1 MSDHHTA
8 ELLLAPAACGKTAA
22 AVDLLAA
29 PRAGRALA
37 LVPSRDQQIALYQ
50 RLGAVRGVRAVQFY
64 QLAGIVLARA
74 GAPLDLLGDTARLGL
89 VRALL
94 LDLRDAGHLPIYAA
108 VAHKRGFVAV
118 IAELL
123 ADLGDADIT
132 PGAFASAAR
141 EPHDTELAEVYTR
154 YVAFQEARG
163 VADLPGRLR
172 LARDALLAHPGLLD
186 GYALL
191 VADGFD
197 QLTPI
202 QLSLLAAA
210 ARCIPR
216 VAITL
221 TLDERERP
229 AQRRF
234 ARTYAELRAALDL
247 RVRRLAPDTGR
258 RAAPLQHLEAHLFDL
273 DEQPR
278 HVPAAGAVTLI
289 EAADRER
296 EVRAVLRR
304 IRRLIEAGTPA
315 PEIAILYRD
324 GAPYTALLREVAAE
338 YSLTLDVREGLPLDQ
353 ALPLAALL
361 GLLRLPLD
369 DYPRR
374 ALIETLRSPYLDD
387 RRPTTDDR

>member
-1 MSDHHTA
+1 MCGPSGGGGRPAPRRYQRGAAHRRLVAHPALCADAGREVRRREGAGDGWVHGRGLGAGDRGEGCGDVGAAGRRLSLDPPSAPSYHTPMSDHHTA
-8 ELLLAPAACGKTAA
+8 ELLLALAACGKTAA

-74 GAPLDLLGDTARLGL
+74 GAPPDLLGDTARLGL

-94 LDLRDAGHLPIYAA
+94 LDLRDAGRLPVYAA
-108 VAHKRGFVAV
+108 VAHKRGFVAAV
-118 IAELL
+118 AELL
-123 ADLGDADIT
+123 ADLGDADIA
-132 PGAFASAAR
+132 PEAFAPAAR
-141 EPHDTELAEVYTR
+141 EPRDTELAEVYTR

-216 VAITL
+216 GPITL
-221 TLDERERP
+221 
-229 AQRRF
+229 
-234 ARTYAELRAALDL
+234 
-247 RVRRLAPDTGR
+247 
-258 RAAPLQHLEAHLFDL
+258 
-273 DEQPR
+273 
-278 HVPAAGAVTLI
+278 
-289 EAADRER
+289 
-296 EVRAVLRR
+296 
-304 IRRLIEAGTPA
+304 
-315 PEIAILYRD
+315 
-324 GAPYTALLREVAAE
+324 
-338 YSLTLDVREGLPLDQ
+338 
-353 ALPLAALL
+353 
-361 GLLRLPLD
+361 
-369 DYPRR
+369 
-374 ALIETLRSPYLDD
+374 
-387 RRPTTDDR
+387 